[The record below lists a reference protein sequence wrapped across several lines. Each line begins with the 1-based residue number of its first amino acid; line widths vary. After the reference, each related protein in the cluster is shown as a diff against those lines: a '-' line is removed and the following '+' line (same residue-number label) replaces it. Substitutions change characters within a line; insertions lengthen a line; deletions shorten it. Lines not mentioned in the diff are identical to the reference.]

1 MEEPVP
7 YQAYLVRLWPTQRGG
22 TADCR
27 ATVQS
32 VATGESRHFPD
43 LEALMAFLRAQGSSP
58 ELQEQD
64 RRSGE

>member
-22 TADCR
+22 MDDCR
-27 ATVQS
+27 ATIQS
-32 VATGESRHFPD
+32 VATGECRHFSD
-43 LEALMAFLRAQGSSP
+43 LEALMAFWREQGSSP
-58 ELQEQD
+58 ESQEQD